1 MNVLRSLGT
10 VPISVGTALAVE
22 ALQNAPMHRYQTFL
36 INLRTLIRNAREAYE
51 ETPKE
56 NELIEA
62 VKEDILG
69 IMNFIVELKLK
80 TVLDIKLYYP
90 SYNSLA
96 RQFPLAS
103 LKEMDPKK
111 LVKPKEQRR
120 KETIL
125 LDQSV
130 IDATLKQFDKFI
142 VRTDCSVP
150 QFGGEALI
158 ITHHPVDLVTTEGYT
173 RLHLL
178 ESYTGAIKGYS
189 SLYTKL
195 TGGKEMPNMPFNK
208 LTIQIF
214 GDNAVNFYSQ
224 SSAVKNEVKKLALSV
239 PWSSASTV
247 SFVAS
252 SIRKLPGTLPEKAI
266 LLKMI

>member
-1 MNVLRSLGT
+1 MSVLRSLGT
-10 VPISVGTALAVE
+10 IPISVGTALAVE
-22 ALQNAPMHRYQTFL
+22 ALQNTPMHRYQTFL
-36 INLRTLIRNAREAYE
+36 INLRTIVRNARSAYE
-51 ETPKE
+51 EVPKE
-56 NELIEA
+56 SELIQA

-69 IMNFIVELKLK
+69 IMEFIVGLKLK
-80 TVLDIKLYYP
+80 TILDIKLYYP

-111 LVKPKEQRR
+111 LISPKDEKRKKQIQLEQ
-120 KETIL
+120 K
-125 LDQSV
+125 V
-130 IDATLKQFDKFI
+130 IDETLKEFDKFI
-142 VRTDCSVP
+142 ISTDCSVP

-178 ESYTGAIKGYS
+178 ESYTGAIKGYAS
-189 SLYTKL
+189 FYTKL
-195 TGGKEMPNMPFNK
+195 TGGKDMPNMPFNK

-224 SSAVKNEVKKLALSV
+224 SSAVKNEVKKLAMSV

-247 SFVAS
+247 NFVAS
-252 SIRKLPGTLPEKAI
+252 SIRRLPGTLPEKSI